1 VRKLQIPSANIQR
14 IFNHQAR
21 NAGGCLG
28 LEVWSFSGAWML
40 VLGASKSVS
49 SVLRATRETVSGGDE
64 NQVVMERGLKHWW
77 I

>member
-1 VRKLQIPSANIQR
+1 
-14 IFNHQAR
+14 
-21 NAGGCLG
+21 
-28 LEVWSFSGAWML
+28 ML